1 MTSTST
7 ARPSL
12 LPPDAHLA
20 LQTLA
25 VVTTPMSR
33 YRPQGLASS
42 HKTKTQARSFSQ
54 ARHPFRMEASPEH
67 PRGKDCCLTREIPGS
82 SQAILLVL
90 SSRRLLDD
98 SACSHRLRGLPS
110 SARSPFT
117 ASPESPCASEARS
130 LILAGNG
137 RTSTAP
143 SRPQRGSLAH
153 CQARILQWPTNQGI
167 PVQTRH
173 AIRITS
179 PSVTGLIL
187 TNAP

>member
-12 LPPDAHLA
+12 HPPDAHPA
-20 LQTLA
+20 RQTLA

-42 HKTKTQARSFSQ
+42 HKTKTQASSFSQ
-54 ARHPFRMEASPEH
+54 ARHPFRTEASPEH

-110 SARSPFT
+110 SAGS
-117 ASPESPCASEARS
+117 
-130 LILAGNG
+130 
-137 RTSTAP
+137 P
-143 SRPQRGSLAH
+143 SRLHLRALAPERLSPLSGRERVEPQP
-153 CQARILQWPTNQGI
+153 PT
-167 PVQTRH
+167 H
-173 AIRITS
+173 AS
-179 PSVTGLIL
+179 SVV
-187 TNAP
+187 A

>member
-12 LPPDAHLA
+12 HPPDAHPA
-20 LQTLA
+20 RQTLA

-42 HKTKTQARSFSQ
+42 HKTKTQASSFSQ
-54 ARHPFRMEASPEH
+54 ARHPFRTEASPEH

-110 SARSPFT
+110 SAGSPSPLHLR
-117 ASPESPCASEARS
+117 ALSPERLLAPFP
-130 LILAGNG
+130 AGNG
-137 RTSTAP
+137 SNLN
-143 SRPQRGSLAH
+143 RPL
-153 CQARILQWPTNQGI
+153 T
-167 PVQTRH
+167 PV
-173 AIRITS
+173 AW
-179 PSVTGLIL
+179 
-187 TNAP
+187 